1 MKISRESLINTTQ
14 GVFSLAILYTFQ
26 KPPKKKLSKK
36 EKARLEA
43 EQAELLRI
51 EMEKEKLKKVEEE
64 RQRKQIER
72 EQAEKRLRVE
82 ILENKERRQQLKSSM
97 AYFNDIRSL
106 IDTIKQ
112 NEKENTEW
120 EKFMRCNGL
129 PSANSPSDL
138 RKYIHMWKVDIKC
151 RHEEERNWLLK
162 TNERTLLTQDSNVAD
177 LSRSDLRRQ
186 QGNLGDLYAGRI
198 EEVLGILA
206 EVDDSIGDLK
216 QSITTVT
223 DLNKLKAEIRDF
235 LRDYLDEFTY
245 KILSHVER
253 DMEPD
258 RPGVSKHTYISNVF
272 KSQVWTIAA
281 DANVNPKDIKAKV
294 DENRHTEIEFP
305 VIDMQ
310 ITLPPSVK
318 VTNCAFR
325 GLWLNYDHF
334 SDYCPTFRL
343 FRHKKEHL
351 NILLQSKKE
360 WKKRKEILQS
370 MLDEASEEL
379 PITDF
384 DPSSVSDEPTAPREI
399 DIDKIYNDYED
410 EQNKARRKDMGLN
423 ASELGEFDVNLRKY
437 RIIGGVFVVD
447 YLEQPQQD
455 KRLNTTSFTRTIISP
470 SKLTRKPFRQSYKP
484 PPPPL
489 PGVRRLPEEIEAE
502 MRLIE
507 ASLDKLGS
515 VSVELP
521 NSVIWFEPP
530 IACRWETAEET
541 IEFDNEAKLSVP
553 TSSTTIV
560 PVDDDVA
567 AAATVKSCKKRNA
580 LKKFTDRK
588 CSYNLT
594 YQLPERHITDFN
606 MHDIPNGLDI
616 YGLLEDFVIPR
627 LPEGY
632 SVQMECSTNDVK
644 PKVTYLYLARN
655 KLKTADTLKGTP
667 KIPIPITQSLIDVG
681 FPREFHPKFNLKKSV
696 RIKRPD
702 DDKEDDGG
710 VDEQHAHQEDKKS
723 QEIVSCK
730 DITKEGNSACY
741 MFSQLLED
749 LDRLCEI
756 QMPCFNEHVEED
768 TSNLSLTGSEAGG
781 ECLAPGIPSPDQ
793 SIGRK
798 FSACAIIQGLQVK
811 PAIKPPDDDDVKSEK
826 AESSSEYEDDEDF
839 LSKQLVGDALDNG
852 NQYCNEVNPPNSSPL
867 LSVGKWSLRDI
878 HDTKF
883 NEDKLA
889 IQFRAGCLGTFG
901 FAMNRY
907 CNMPYQTWELKP
919 DVKLA
924 GAIQFSFTASIISL
938 DMTITSGGYC
948 VNSFQGGTTD
958 TITKMV
964 GKILSLTELKSILI
978 KCAVDIFPDED
989 AFCYTE
995 GSCEKNFVMEMHLYA
1010 CMSTL
1015 ALSHN
1020 FGWSRWNLLAGSR
1033 TAVLLMREL
1042 VENKKVPN
1050 HSTLQVTPLR
1060 TAIIDCTEVSACF
1073 NPVPAQGMG
1082 FYADLYQLSKVH
1094 MLPSSR
1100 EKQFSMDPVLR
1111 DNIAQILMAIRPLS
1125 FC

>member
-1 MKISRESLINTTQ
+1 M
-14 GVFSLAILYTFQ
+14 
-26 KPPKKKLSKK
+26 PPKKKLSKK

-51 EMEKEKLKKVEEE
+51 ELEKEKLKKVEEE

-72 EQAEKRLRVE
+72 EQAEKRLQVE

-97 AYFNDIRSL
+97 AYFNDIRLL

-112 NEKENTEW
+112 NEKENNEW
-120 EKFMRCNGL
+120 DKFMRCNGL
-129 PSANSPSDL
+129 PNANSPSDL

-151 RHEEERNWLLK
+151 RHQEERNWLLK

-177 LSRSDLRRQ
+177 LSRTNLRRQ

-281 DANVNPKDIKAKV
+281 DAHVNPKDVKAKI

-318 VTNCAFR
+318 VNNCAFR

-343 FRHKKEHL
+343 LRHRKEHL

-379 PITDF
+379 PISDF
-384 DPSSVSDEPTAPREI
+384 DPNSVSDEPTAPREI

-423 ASELGEFDVNLRKY
+423 ASELGEYDVNLRKY

-515 VSVELP
+515 VTVELP

-541 IEFDNEAKLSVP
+541 IQFENEEKLSVP
-553 TSSTTIV
+553 ISSTSLVRVQTN
-560 PVDDDVA
+560 DD
-567 AAATVKSCKKRNA
+567 TLVKSGKKGNNT
-580 LKKFTDRK
+580 LKKSNNRK
-588 CSYNLT
+588 YSYPYNNLNLNLNC
-594 YQLPERHITDFN
+594 QLPERHITDFN
-606 MHDIPNGLDI
+606 MYNIPNGLDI
-616 YGLLEDFVIPR
+616 YGLLEDYVVPR

-632 SVQMECSTNDVK
+632 SIQMECNTNDVK
-644 PKVTYLYLARN
+644 PKVTYLFLARN
-655 KLKTADTLKGTP
+655 ICETSESLQGAP
-667 KIPIPITQSLIDVG
+667 NKIPIPITQSILDTG
-681 FPREFHPKFNLKKSV
+681 SPREYYPRFNFKKSV
-696 RIKRPD
+696 HIIPPKD
-702 DDKEDDGG
+702 EDVGEKG
-710 VDEQHAHQEDKKS
+710 VDEHRDHHSDKNQGS
-723 QEIVSCK
+723 YPCNDV
-730 DITKEGNSACY
+730 DDMTKGAKPSAY

-749 LDRLCEI
+749 LDRLCDEQI
-756 QMPCFNEHVEED
+756 PCFNKPDEQPSSSV
-768 TSNLSLTGSEAGG
+768 SSLTGSEIG
-781 ECLAPGIPSPDQ
+781 EGVVLIGQLTPEQ
-793 SIGRK
+793 SAGRK
-798 FSACAIIQGLQVK
+798 LSACILTQDFQVT
-811 PAIKPPDDDDVKSEK
+811 PPMAMVVKSSAEENYDDGNPEEK
-826 AESSSEYEDDEDF
+826 TESSSEYEDDED
-839 LSKQLVGDALDNG
+839 LSKQLIGDPSNNG
-852 NQYCNEVNPPNSSPL
+852 NQYCKEDIPRNSFIT
-867 LSVGKWSLRDI
+867 VGKWSLRDI

-919 DVKLA
+919 DQKIT
-924 GAIQFSFTASIISL
+924 GAIQFSFTASIISM
-938 DMTITSGGYC
+938 DMSITSGGYC

-964 GKILSLTELKSILI
+964 GKILSLAELKSILI

-1094 MLPSSR
+1094 LLPSSR
-1100 EKQFSMDPVLR
+1100 EKQISMDPVLR